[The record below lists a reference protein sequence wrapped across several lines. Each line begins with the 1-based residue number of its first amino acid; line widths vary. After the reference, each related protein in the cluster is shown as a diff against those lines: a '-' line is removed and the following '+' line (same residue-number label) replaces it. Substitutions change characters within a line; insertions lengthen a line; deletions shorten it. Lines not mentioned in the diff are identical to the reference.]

1 MVTWNELVAEAVE
14 RFAALDVPEPEISAR
29 WIARQATGTEGA
41 EWLEVA
47 DRPATKRQVTAFDRM
62 VERRSGG
69 EPLQYVLG
77 SWGFRSLDLFIDR
90 RVLIPRPETEIIAG
104 RALAEA
110 DRLFETRPPR
120 RPTLP
125 AGGRPE
131 TPLPGPLGQSSDVVV
146 VDLGTGSG
154 AIGLSMALERPGT
167 EVWLTDLSDEALQVA
182 RANLA
187 GIGRAGGRVRLA
199 GGNWFDALPRELAGR
214 VGVVVAN
221 PPYVAAEAD
230 LEPQVAAWEPLSALL
245 ADNQGTA
252 HLIELVDNGPG
263 WLAAD
268 GALVLEMAPDQVQPM
283 VERARRRF
291 AEVEPVRDLA
301 GRERGLVGRFP
312 RAAD

>member
-47 DRPATKRQVTAFDRM
+47 DRPATKRQVMAFDRM

-120 RPTLP
+120 RPALP

-131 TPLPGPLGQSSDVVV
+131 T
-146 VDLGTGSG
+146 
-154 AIGLSMALERPGT
+154 
-167 EVWLTDLSDEALQVA
+167 
-182 RANLA
+182 
-187 GIGRAGGRVRLA
+187 
-199 GGNWFDALPRELAGR
+199 
-214 VGVVVAN
+214 
-221 PPYVAAEAD
+221 
-230 LEPQVAAWEPLSALL
+230 
-245 ADNQGTA
+245 
-252 HLIELVDNGPG
+252 
-263 WLAAD
+263 
-268 GALVLEMAPDQVQPM
+268 
-283 VERARRRF
+283 
-291 AEVEPVRDLA
+291 
-301 GRERGLVGRFP
+301 
-312 RAAD
+312 